1 MTAEERIAPVRSPG
15 RPVLSGDAFRSLVVV
30 RILAIAVLV
39 VLAMRIELSQGLT
52 VGYLA
57 AAVLAP
63 LWLPVLRRFRGST
76 VLLGAGALALASG
89 IWLTL
94 FSASSHPTSP
104 GQAITVSVGLVGIL
118 CGVGFV
124 LWCRTVLPDAQ
135 VALWFGVGLLL
146 GVTPTSELY
155 QANPW
160 RFGYSVALTII
171 VLAIAR
177 QTGRRWLEFLA
188 VAGFTAIA
196 AVTDAR
202 SSFAIL
208 LFTALLVLW
217 QLRPGRRTRSGSAV
231 RVLVAL
237 GVLALV
243 VYNLGQALILD
254 GALGED
260 TQLRSSAQLQTSGSL
275 ILGGRPELAA
285 TAGLMMH
292 QPLGFGSGTQV
303 NSADIFA
310 AKSGMAAIGYDPNN
324 NYVDIYM
331 FGGHIELH
339 SVVGD
344 LWAWF
349 GIPGLALAALIVVL
363 VLAGLAR
370 SVASGTAA
378 AVVVYLGVKMLWAL
392 LFGPVYSSATLIII
406 TVGLVMLRR
415 EPRPGSAPLAAGIVR
430 P

>member
-1 MTAEERIAPVRSPG
+1 M
-15 RPVLSGDAFRSLVVV
+15 
-30 RILAIAVLV
+30 RILAVIFLV
-39 VLAMRIELSQGLT
+39 VLAMRLDLSQGLT

-57 AAVLAP
+57 AVALLP
-63 LWLPVLRRFRGST
+63 LWLPVLRRFH
-76 VLLGAGALALASG
+76 GAKMLVIVGLLALGSG

-94 FSASSHPTSP
+94 YAASSHDIRP
-104 GQAITVSVGLVGIL
+104 GQAVSISVGLIGIL
-118 CGVGFV
+118 CSIGCV

-146 GVTPTSELY
+146 GVSPTSELY
-155 QANPW
+155 AANPW

-171 VLAIAR
+171 VLALAR
-177 QTGRRWLEFLA
+177 LTGRRWLELVA
-188 VAGFTAIA
+188 VLGFTAIA

-217 QLRPGRRTRSGSAV
+217 QLRPGRRIRTVSV
-231 RVLVAL
+231 IRVVLAL

-254 GALGED
+254 GALGQE

-285 TAGLMMH
+285 TAALMVH
-292 QPLGFGSGTQV
+292 QPVGFGAGTVLNAQDV
-303 NSADIFA
+303 LA
-310 AKSGMAAIGYDPNN
+310 AKTGLSAIGYDPNN
-324 NYVDIYM
+324 NYVDVYM
-331 FGGHIELH
+331 FGGHVELH

-349 GIPGLALAALIVVL
+349 GLAGLALAGVFVLLIL
-363 VLAGLAR
+363 RGLGR
-370 SVASGTAA
+370 SVGSGTAA
-378 AVVVYLGVKMLWAL
+378 AVVIYLGVKLLWAL
-392 LFGPVYSSATLIII
+392 LFGPLYSSATLIII
-406 TVGLVMLRR
+406 TIGLVMLRR
-415 EPRPGSAPLAAGIVR
+415 PAPDSAADPQPQTESAGQPGVPESARP
-430 P
+430 